1 MFKVLSTFSFHS
13 VPSLLLTYI
22 SFDIV
27 SNYFELLLV
36 FLDIFNSNT
45 CISKRIY
52 VCVCV
57 LCTCFCAYKCMC
69 VFLWLISRGTISQ
82 CHYSLH
88 NYHILNKKVFDE
100 F

>member
-45 CISKRIY
+45 CISKRMY
-52 VCVCV
+52 VYVCYVHVFVHTSVCVC
-57 LCTCFCAYKCMC
+57 FC
-69 VFLWLISRGTISQ
+69 G
-82 CHYSLH
+82 
-88 NYHILNKKVFDE
+88 
-100 F
+100 